1 LTILI
6 GLYAPKRSAKLR
18 ESGPSLGGALRIL
31 RLKPPLSRILWARN
45 SNYVSEAVICA
56 CGRMEGPSATEG
68 NFKSLSPPVG
78 DDESNHGDNQWI
90 LGHERQEGVLSVLS
104 PVKGRIAI

>member
-1 LTILI
+1 
-6 GLYAPKRSAKLR
+6 
-18 ESGPSLGGALRIL
+18 
-31 RLKPPLSRILWARN
+31 
-45 SNYVSEAVICA
+45 
-56 CGRMEGPSATEG
+56 MEGPSATEG